1 MSSVHGEGRP
11 RGCLS
16 REPWLLAKLRD
27 VTPAEL
33 GKVATRIREFLASLQ
48 FHEVILSPL
57 ETRPIDYLN
66 NPIDVEGIG
75 QLRFNTEPEIWDS
88 SRDYERY
95 YSISTLFRR
104 ETVVNAL
111 RRSAF
116 FIVDLY
122 QPGPPETMLPI
133 FEGLLAGLADEGYS
147 QALSKLPLNN
157 AQYDSSI
164 DGPSGS
170 FDRVQWVIT
179 SGYDAGH
186 SFFEL
191 DEQGRSTRREIY
203 FVTPFGFLEIG
214 VLGITGW
221 NKNPDYALRTNRG
234 KGPDINPDLRR
245 SGLCIGLERLL
256 LAEQIAFI
264 ARESRR

>member
-1 MSSVHGEGRP
+1 MSSFHGARRP
-11 RGCLS
+11 AGCLS
-16 REPWLLAKLRD
+16 RQPWLLAKLRD
-27 VTPAEL
+27 VTPVEL
-33 GKVATRIREFLASLQ
+33 GKVATGIREFLASLK

-57 ETRPIDYLN
+57 DTRPIDYLN

-88 SRDYERY
+88 SREYERY
-95 YSISTLFRR
+95 YSISPLFRR

-122 QPGPPETMLPI
+122 QPGRPETMLPI
-133 FEGLLAGLADEGYS
+133 FEGLLAALADKGYM
-147 QALSKLPLNN
+147 QTLSKLPLSD

-164 DGPSGS
+164 DGPSGL
-170 FDRVQWVIT
+170 FDSSQWVIT
-179 SGYDAGH
+179 TGYDASR
-186 SFFEL
+186 SFFEV
-191 DEQGRSTRREIY
+191 DAQGRSTRREIF

-221 NKNPDYALRTNRG
+221 NNNPQYVIRSRG
-234 KGPDINPDLRR
+234 SKEQDINPDLRR

-256 LAEQIAFI
+256 LAEQIALI
-264 ARESRR
+264 AKQ

>member
-1 MSSVHGEGRP
+1 
-11 RGCLS
+11 
-16 REPWLLAKLRD
+16 LLAKLRD
-27 VTPAEL
+27 VTPVEL
-33 GKVATRIREFLASLQ
+33 GKVATRIRELLASLQ

-66 NPIDVEGIG
+66 NHIDVEGIG

-104 ETVVNAL
+104 ETAVNAL

-116 FIVDLY
+116 FVVDLY
-122 QPGPPETMLPI
+122 QPGSPETMLPI
-133 FEGLLAGLADEGYS
+133 FEGLLVGLAEKGYA
-147 QALSKLPLNN
+147 QILSRLPFSN

-164 DGPSGS
+164 DGPAGS
-170 FDRVQWVIT
+170 FDSVQWAIT
-179 SGYDAGH
+179 SGYDASH

-191 DEQGRSTRREIY
+191 DEQGQSTRREIF

-221 NKNPDYALRTNRG
+221 NKNPDYTMRTNRG
-234 KGPDINPDLRR
+234 KGPDIHPDLRR

-256 LAEQIAFI
+256 LAEEIAFI
-264 ARESRR
+264 ARLSSK